1 MLSKSVPIR
10 SDEYSAALRVPA
22 EEMRE
27 REPGMLQTSGAVPR
41 TAVRFGMPLA
51 LRYELLDS
59 GNSTVSSS
67 RSARNPGTVRCQP
80 RQSAAHLTTILGGS
94 HVGRR
99 LWMHGSRELA
109 VTMYTRG
116 RQRQ

>member
-1 MLSKSVPIR
+1 
-10 SDEYSAALRVPA
+10 
-22 EEMRE
+22 
-27 REPGMLQTSGAVPR
+27 MLQTSGAVQR

-67 RSARNPGTVRCQP
+67 WSAR
-80 RQSAAHLTTILGGS
+80 
-94 HVGRR
+94 VGRR